1 MTHKLKSGLV
11 EPLLDVIFVARKAII
26 YTDDVIV
33 WILHQ
38 AVDKVRTNEPTATC
52 NQDAIVPSFDTPSI
66 ERDFFLCILHVAF
79 SLEQRRQKKKRN
91 YRGFNYLLVSR
102 ATLSHLRLFLSSS
115 PSRFGGSLDLLRF
128 LLALSSGSSRKEFG
142 FRKIRTAGN
151 RWSSTHCA
159 YCCHE
164 IATTRAYDCCYCY
177 LHFCHYAPLWTSDSH
192 LWVRCGPKMP

>member
-128 LLALSSGSSRKEFG
+128 LLAFSSGSSRKEFG
-142 FRKIRTAGN
+142 FERLELRGTDG
-151 RWSSTHCA
+151 SA
-159 YCCHE
+159 YYCHE
-164 IATTRAYDCCYCY
+164 IAMTTRAYDCYYCY